1 MTTLGTRRQDGTLAQ
16 IVFALVLAVA
26 VAATLWWGF
35 VRENAP
41 LAPPGIRV
49 EADFT
54 HMSDG
59 PAPNSFDGGQPA
71 VAAAKPDD
79 PGNQLRIDHGRLTY
93 RPTTDGSAAAFFS
106 SPDLRSTVKGMG
118 ARFVLRPGT
127 GTLGAI
133 TLVVSRGVDKRGPS
147 LTRPLAINFVV
158 TAINWNIS
166 VSQTDTSPLEVV
178 ATDSF
183 RRPLR
188 EDGHTAY
195 DTRLSIDGAQ
205 VTVDLPDGTHRR
217 VSDPRFSEWAGSFAT
232 FELFSNHGATDS
244 IGAFEKVWAT
254 GNRD

>member
-1 MTTLGTRRQDGTLAQ
+1 MTTLRTRREDGTLAQ
-16 IVFALVLAVA
+16 VVFALVLAVIVA
-26 VAATLWWGF
+26 VTLWWGF

-54 HMSDG
+54 TMPNG
-59 PAPNSFDGGQPA
+59 PAPNRFDGGQPA
-71 VAAAKPDD
+71 TVAASPDD
-79 PGNQLRIDHGRLTY
+79 PGNQLRIEHGRLTY
-93 RPTTDGSAAAFFS
+93 RPTTQGSAQAFFS
-106 SPDLRSTVKGMG
+106 SPDLRSSVKGIG
-118 ARFVLRPGT
+118 ARFVLRPGS

-133 TLVVSRGVDKRGPS
+133 TMVVSRGIDKRPPAM
-147 LTRPLAINFVV
+147 TRPLAINFVV

-166 VSQTDTSPLEVV
+166 VSGTDTSPLEVV

-183 RRPLR
+183 RQPLR
-188 EDGHTAY
+188 EDGKTAY
-195 DTRLSIDGAQ
+195 EARLTIDGAQ
-205 VTVDLPDGTHRR
+205 VTVDLPGTHRR

-244 IGAFEKVWAT
+244 VGAFEKIWAT

>member
-1 MTTLGTRRQDGTLAQ
+1 MTTLALRRKDGTAAQ
-16 IVFALVLAVA
+16 VAFASFLAVVVA
-26 VAATLWWGF
+26 VTLWWGF

-41 LAPPGIRV
+41 LAPSGIRV

-54 HMSDG
+54 AMRDG
-59 PAPNSFDGGQPA
+59 PAPQSFDGGQPA
-71 VAAAKPDD
+71 TVAATPDD
-79 PGNQLRIDHGRLTY
+79 PGGQLRIDHGRLTY
-93 RPTTDGSAAAFFS
+93 RPTTQGSAAAFFTT
-106 SPDLRSTVKGMG
+106 PDLRSTVKGMG
-118 ARFVLRPGT
+118 ARFVLRPGS
-127 GTLGAI
+127 GTLGAV
-133 TLVVSRGVDKRGPS
+133 TLVVSRGVDKRGRS

-166 VSQTDTSPLEVV
+166 VSQNDTSPPEVV

-183 RRPLR
+183 RQPLR

-195 DTRLSIDGAQ
+195 EARLTIDGAQ
-205 VTVDLPDGTHRR
+205 VTVDLPGTHRR

-244 IGAFEKVWAT
+244 VGAFEKIWAT